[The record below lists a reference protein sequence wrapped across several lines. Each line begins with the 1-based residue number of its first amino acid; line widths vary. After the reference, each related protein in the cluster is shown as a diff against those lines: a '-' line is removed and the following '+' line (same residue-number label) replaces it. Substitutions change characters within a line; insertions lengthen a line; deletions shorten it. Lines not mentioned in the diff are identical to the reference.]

1 MIKKLFILQL
11 FLDIFYVFVLIKI
24 SIFYVLI
31 FINLALFFKVTYNKL
46 AFWKAKRY
54 LTRINELQQKNLDKK
69 TESFSEEKKNK
80 YDKKISNKIN
90 KLLSKRKWWVVNFGF
105 RDKIGVYWFFTD
117 ILNKDRYYTSWKKF
131 QRFKLF
137 FEFIGK

>member
-11 FLDIFYVFVLIKI
+11 FLDIFYVFILIKI

-31 FINLALFFKVTYNKL
+31 FINLVLFFKVTYNKL

-54 LTRINELQQKNLDKK
+54 LIRINELQQKNLDKK
-69 TESFSEEKKNK
+69 IESFSEEKKNK

-117 ILNKDRYYTSWKKF
+117 ILNKDRYYTSWRKF

>member
-11 FLDIFYVFVLIKI
+11 FLDIFYVFILIKI

-31 FINLALFFKVTYNKL
+31 FINLILFFKVTYNKL

-54 LTRINELQQKNLDKK
+54 LRKINELQQKNLDN
-69 TESFSEEKKNK
+69 FSDEKKIK
-80 YDKKISNKIN
+80 YSKKISNKVN

-117 ILNKDRYYTSWKKF
+117 ILNKDRYYNSWKKF
-131 QRFKLF
+131 QRFKLL